1 MPFQKTKYD
10 LITKALRKGYSP
22 TIHFKFRSIAVI
34 TSPRQ
39 VKQHIITLKPQNDTC
54 VSPVILFGERYTAID
69 TNAESI
75 PLPHRTVRTVKADMS
90 SMFQAFKKQG
100 FYKTPT
106 GDIISVF
113 DFKGVYIAGGSEPM
127 TWDFENLYSREGM
140 ELSDPDK
147 NGIYEISLTI
157 YTKEP
162 RKENYSV
169 WSLSADID
177 AFPQYGSQQ
186 LLIDALYRMS
196 LNELLDN
203 IRPNG
208 TLRAGAA
215 WDGVWTR
222 DISYSIYLA
231 LAYIYP
237 DAAQKSL
244 VAKSTRIG
252 SFKQTGTG
260 GAWRDP
266 ATG

>member
-1 MPFQKTKYD
+1 MP
-10 LITKALRKGYSP
+10 R
-22 TIHFKFRSIAVI
+22 
-34 TSPRQ
+34 
-39 VKQHIITLKPQNDTC
+39 
-54 VSPVILFGERYTAID
+54 
-69 TNAESI
+69 SI
-75 PLPHRTVRTVKADMS
+75 PLPHRTVWTVKVDMS
-90 SMFQAFKKQG
+90 PMFEAFKKQG

-106 GDIISVF
+106 GDIISES

-147 NGIYEISLTI
+147 NGIYEISLTMN
-157 YTKEP
+157 TKEP

-203 IRPNG
+203 IRPDG

-237 DAAQKSL
+237 DAAQKVLSQ
-244 VAKSTRIG
+244 KSTIIG
-252 SFKQTGTG
+252 SFKIREQGEHG
-260 GAWRDP
+260 LYR